1 MPNCMESQKPGLL
14 AGIKQIYEQKYKLLM
29 LITIGL
35 LFFSLG
41 VLAYQK
47 YNTGEFI
54 KKDVSLKGGLIITVQ
69 TDKEFDVDGLKA
81 KLETA
86 LGVSVDVK
94 SLSALAGQRLGYTI
108 EVEKLS
114 QDKVKAEVE
123 KLTGVPS
130 AEYTIEES
138 SSTLSEAFFKSIV
151 KALFAAFIFM
161 SIVVFIY
168 FRVPAPSLAVILAA
182 FSDLIGT
189 IAVMQILNIKL
200 SGAGVA
206 ALLMLIGY
214 SVDTDILL
222 STRVLRGTKP
232 LMEEVYSSLK
242 TGITMQATAMAAL
255 IVLYFVAPAA
265 TLRQI
270 SIILIIGLVFDVLN
284 TWIQNVGILRMY
296 LEWKKGVK

>member
-1 MPNCMESQKPGLL
+1 MDEPPKSSFLEPL
-14 AGIKQIYEQKYKLLM
+14 KQVYEQKYKLLM
-29 LITIGL
+29 FITIGL
-35 LFFSLG
+35 LIFSLG
-41 VLAYQK
+41 VLAHQK
-47 YNTGEFI
+47 ATTGEFI
-54 KKDVSLKGGLIITVQ
+54 QKDVSLKGGLIITVQ
-69 TDKEFDVDGLKA
+69 TDKELDIDGLELNLSKV
-81 KLETA
+81 

-108 EVEKLS
+108 EIEKLS

-130 AEYTIEES
+130 ATYTIEES
-138 SSTLSEAFFKSIV
+138 SSALSDAFFKSIV
-151 KALFAAFIFM
+151 KALFAAFVFM
-161 SIVVFIY
+161 SIVVFVY

-182 FSDLIGT
+182 ASDLIGT
-189 IAVMQILNIKL
+189 VAFMQLLNIKL

-222 STRVLRGTKP
+222 STRVLRGSKP

-242 TGITMQATAMAAL
+242 TGITMQATAIAAL
-255 IVLYFVAPAA
+255 AVLYFVAPAA

-270 SIILIIGLVFDVLN
+270 SVILIIGLILDVFN
-284 TWIQNVGILRMY
+284 TWIQNVGLLRMY
-296 LEWKKGVK
+296 LEWKKK

>member
-1 MPNCMESQKPGLL
+1 MEEQKASWL
-14 AGIKQIYEQKYKLLM
+14 APIKRVYEQKYKLLM
-29 LITIGL
+29 LITIGML
-35 LFFSLG
+35 ILSLG
-41 VLAYQK
+41 VLGYQK
-47 YNTGEFI
+47 ATTGEFI
-54 KKDVSLKGGLIITVQ
+54 KKDVSLKGGLIITIQ
-69 TDKEFDVDGLKA
+69 TDKEFDTGKLKVD
-81 KLETA
+81 LENS

-108 EVEKLS
+108 EVERLS

-130 AEYTIEES
+130 AMYTIEES

-151 KALFAAFIFM
+151 KALFAAFVFM
-161 SIVVFIY
+161 SIVVFVY

-189 IAVMQILNIKL
+189 IAVMQLLNIKL

-222 STRVLRGTKP
+222 STRVLKGTKP
-232 LMEEVYSSLK
+232 LMEEVYSSLR

-255 IVLYFVAPAA
+255 MVLYFVAPAA

-270 SIILIIGLVFDVLN
+270 SVILIIGLVFDVLN

-296 LEWKKGVK
+296 LEWKKK